1 VSPPVI
7 SAEARAADA
16 AFLAFAPPPQSPG
29 AMCLVDTGVNPNAD
43 TTPVLAYATS
53 LDGRGSGDTDP
64 AGHGTLMA
72 TLAGGQGHGL
82 RGIWPAIK
90 IVSVRAAS
98 TPPPGQSPTYQ
109 YANYVE
115 ALQKCLTH
123 QPVVVKTV
131 NLSLSSTIPPTPDQ
145 AQAFAQLVD
154 ELVARGIAIVAAAGN
169 TPGKVQYPGSEPGV
183 LSVGAGTLAGG
194 VCSFSATERVGIIAP
209 GCELDFADPS
219 TDEYE
224 PGEYAQGT
232 SDASDITDTSLT
244 ALMTYDQQLTVAQA
258 ENLLVTTASPG
269 GHLNV
274 AGAFEAAGLGS
285 IVAAGNA
292 AIPPESSTSGPPKGP
307 LATPLSPPR
316 ATIHSLSW
324 KRGVLTLRLRGLP
337 KGDRVHIEI
346 FGGHRKTR
354 QVAGGN
360 TILRVRCSR
369 PGQVR
374 VWLTAGTTPG
384 PVSTIRLGTHATG
397 HLRTHRHRQT
407 KARS

>member
-1 VSPPVI
+1 
-7 SAEARAADA
+7 
-16 AFLAFAPPPQSPG
+16 
-29 AMCLVDTGVNPNAD
+29 MCLVDTGVNPNAD
-43 TTPVLAYATS
+43 TTPVLTYATS
-53 LDGRGSGDTDP
+53 LDGRGGGDTDP

-82 RGIWPAIK
+82 RGIWPAIR

-115 ALQKCLTH
+115 ALQKCLEH
-123 QPVVVKTV
+123 QSLAVKTV

-169 TPGKVQYPGSEPGV
+169 TPGKVQYPGAEPGV

-194 VCSFSATERVGIIAP
+194 VCSFSATEGVGIIAP

-224 PGEYAQGT
+224 PGEYVQGT
-232 SDASDITDTSLT
+232 SDAEDITGTSLT
-244 ALMTYDQQLTVAQA
+244 ALMTYDKQLTVAQA

-292 AIPPESSTSGPPKGP
+292 AIPAESSTSGPPAP

-316 ATIHSLSW
+316 ATIRSLSW
-324 KRGVLTLRLRGLP
+324 SRGVLTLRLRGLP
-337 KGDRVHIEI
+337 TGDRVHIDI
-346 FGGHRKTR
+346 VGGHRKTR

-360 TILRVRCSR
+360 VILRVRCSR
-369 PGQVR
+369 PGEVH
-374 VWLTAGTTPG
+374 VWLTAGMTSG
-384 PVSTIRLGTHATG
+384 PVSIVRLGTFAKG
-397 HLRTHRHRQT
+397 HLRTHRRRQT
-407 KARS
+407 KARR